1 MSELLSGILGLLLG
15 GLIGHRL
22 ALGRDKRMEFNQVAA
37 PICER
42 LIQAKEQALNG
53 HVWATWNEADI
64 SRLKPHLTRRERR
77 KLESLIENYREAI
90 RLAHTTEGREPWEG
104 AEPIQ
109 AEFYRVVIALKE
121 LQKLLR
127 LR

>member
-1 MSELLSGILGLLLG
+1 MSELLSLILGLLLG
-15 GLIGHRL
+15 GIIGHRL
-22 ALGRDKRMEFNQVAA
+22 ALGRDKRKEFNQVAA
-37 PICER
+37 PIYER
-42 LIQAKEQALNG
+42 LIQAEEQALNG
-53 HVWATWNEADI
+53 HVWAACSEADM

-77 KLESLIENYREAI
+77 KLESLIEDYREAA
-90 RLAHTTEGREPWEG
+90 RLAHTSEGKNPWEG

-109 AEFYRVVIALKE
+109 EEFYRVVRALRK

>member
-1 MSELLSGILGLLLG
+1 MSELLSGIMGLLLG
-15 GLIGHRL
+15 ALIGHRL
-22 ALGRDKRMEFNQVAA
+22 ALGRDKRKEFNQVVA
-37 PICER
+37 PIYER
-42 LIQAKEQALNG
+42 LIQAEEQALNG
-53 HVWATWNEADI
+53 HVWATWSEADI

-77 KLESLIENYREAI
+77 KLDLLIENYRKAI
-90 RLAHTTEGREPWEG
+90 GLAHTTEGKKPWEG

-109 AEFYRVVIALKE
+109 TEFYRVVDALKE

>member
-1 MSELLSGILGLLLG
+1 MSELLSGIIGLLLG
-15 GLIGHRL
+15 ALIGHRL
-22 ALGRDKRMEFNQVAA
+22 AIGRDKRKEFNQVAA
-37 PICER
+37 PIYER
-42 LIQAKEQALNG
+42 LIQIEEQALNG
-53 HVWATWNEADI
+53 HVWATWSEADI

-77 KLESLIENYREAI
+77 KLDSLIENYREAI
-90 RLAHTTEGREPWEG
+90 RLAHTTEGKEPWDG

-109 AEFYRVVIALKE
+109 AEFYRVVDAVKK